1 MWKSLAKVRVL
12 PVVVAL
18 ASLSLAMKLSVAIP
32 ELRAVVGGSLT
43 IAGAHAK
50 ETSETASRQVQIPA
64 ERMETPA
71 AGGGTDAAP
80 KDAARAAT
88 KPPAGDDA
96 ASTTAH
102 KAGAGTPPAPTG
114 QAIALHGKPQPSF
127 SESEIEVLQKL
138 AERRRALDAR
148 GREIAEQTT
157 LLQAA
162 EARIDQRVAELKE
175 LQAALEQ
182 LIKTYQG
189 HEDEKLRSLVKIY
202 ENMKAKDAAR
212 IFEELEMDTLLLVAE
227 RMKERS
233 LAPIMALMNPA
244 KAKEMTV
251 ELARQRR
258 LPEANGEAPPRSS

>member
-1 MWKSLAKVRVL
+1 MWKRLDRVRVL
-12 PVVVAL
+12 PVVIAL
-18 ASLSLAMKLSVAIP
+18 ASLSLAVKVSTAIP

-50 ETSETASRQVQIPA
+50 EASEAGQRPGQIPA
-64 ERMETPA
+64 ERSQPA
-71 AGGGTDAAP
+71 APPGGQAAASGTAGPSPAP
-80 KDAARAAT
+80 HPASET
-88 KPPAGDDA
+88 GSPAGAAKTAPA
-96 ASTTAH
+96 AS
-102 KAGAGTPPAPTG
+102 PAAAAKPF
-114 QAIALHGKPQPSF
+114 AIPVDPQPSF

-138 AERRRALDAR
+138 AERRQVLDAR
-148 GREIAEQTT
+148 AREIAEQTT

-162 EARIDQRVAELKE
+162 EMRIDQKVAELKE

-182 LIKTYQG
+182 LIKTYQNQ
-189 HEDEKLRSLVKIY
+189 EDEKLQSLVKIY

-233 LAPIMALMNPA
+233 LAPVMALMNPA
-244 KAKEMTV
+244 KAKAMTV

-258 LPEANGEAPPRSS
+258 LPESSDAATPGSS